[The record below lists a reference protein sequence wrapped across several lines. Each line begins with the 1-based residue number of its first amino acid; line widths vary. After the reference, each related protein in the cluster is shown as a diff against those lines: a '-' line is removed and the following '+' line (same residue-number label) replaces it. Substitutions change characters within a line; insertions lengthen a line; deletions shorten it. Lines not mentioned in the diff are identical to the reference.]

1 MIELGDIEDVAPME
15 GEIPEIELPF
25 GDEKSDVGEWVYLH
39 YVGIIAAM
47 SLYLVVMVA
56 LIVVKIVVEP
66 ALVSNVVQIDLEQ
79 IEQLKEERDRLAEEV
94 EQKQI
99 EEQIEW
105 EEVQNQISNESSL
118 EAERI
123 ESDIEEMIEAA
134 AEQQRVMAEN
144 RAAYERGL
152 AEAQEL
158 IDNPPPPKPF
168 LESQLKPR
176 RDIKVGGK
184 VTVSYT
190 LNNPVRHARELVVP
204 SYLCEGGGEVS
215 IRIGVDQK
223 GEVVIAKVIRGGDE
237 CQQQAALNSALASRF
252 EINRGAPYRHM
263 GLIIYTFVPQGGVS
277 ASTLFGEE

>member
-1 MIELGDIEDVAPME
+1 MIELDDIEDVAPME
-15 GEIPEIELPF
+15 GEKPEIELPF
-25 GDEKSDVGEWVYLH
+25 GDKRSDVGDWVYLH
-39 YVGIIAAM
+39 YVGILAAM

-56 LIVVKIVVEP
+56 LIVVDIVVEP
-66 ALVSNVVQIDLEQ
+66 RPVANVMQIDLEQ
-79 IEQLKEERDRLAEEV
+79 IEQLREERDKLLEEV
-94 EQKQI
+94 EQK
-99 EEQIEW
+99 EVEQIEW

-118 EAERI
+118 ETERV
-123 ESDIEEMIEAA
+123 ESDIEEMLEAA

-184 VTVSYT
+184 VTVSYI
-190 LNNPVRHARELVVP
+190 LENPVRHSRELVVP

-223 GEVVIAKVIRGGDE
+223 GEVQIAKVIRGGDE
-237 CQQQAALNSALASRF
+237 CMQQAALNSALASRF
-252 EINRGAPYRHM
+252 EVNRGAPYRHM